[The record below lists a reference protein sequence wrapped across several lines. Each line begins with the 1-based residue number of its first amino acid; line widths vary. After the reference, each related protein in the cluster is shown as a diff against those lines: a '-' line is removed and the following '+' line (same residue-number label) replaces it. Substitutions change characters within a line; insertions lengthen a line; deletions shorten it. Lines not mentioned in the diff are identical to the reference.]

1 MSWRSHFWLLQR
13 GCPDGCTDSRQDL
26 IVDDEPDI
34 AIVLKLHLEDAGYTT
49 AWAGS
54 GEAALQM
61 LSEGEYSLVLTD
73 IRMPGM
79 NGIELLNRISEKAI
93 SASVIMMTAHGSED
107 LAVECMKSGAVDYFC
122 KPFSLDDMLQ
132 RVERAIVHRRVL
144 LNNKRLEQER
154 NDFFFM
160 LSHDL
165 KNPIT
170 AIIGS
175 IDIMREGRLG
185 PVNTEQVEYLQSA
198 IDSCNEVVSMIDN
211 LLDVQRFEA
220 GRMPVL
226 IRPQNLCILASSVVD
241 RLRRAAEYEEIT
253 LTLDVCDN
261 IPEVAVDKNL
271 MIRVLANLLVNA
283 IKFTPAGGNISVSC
297 SRIENS
303 EAHRISIPV
312 YAMVPTGFDHRNCF
326 VRISVKDTGNG
337 ITHEDLGR
345 IFERYT
351 QSKSV
356 SGREMGGAGLGLAF
370 CKLAV
375 ESFNGI
381 IWAESEAGIGS
392 EFVMLIPCYPDD
404 MNCK

>member
-1 MSWRSHFWLLQR
+1 MAAQI
-13 GCPDGCTDSRQDL
+13 PDRIL

-34 AIVLKLHLEDAGYTT
+34 AVILKLHLEDAGYAT
-49 AWAGS
+49 AWAGN

-61 LSEGEYSLVLTD
+61 LSDGEYSLVLTD

-79 NGIELLNRISEKAI
+79 SGVEVLNRIQEAGL
-93 SASVIMMTAHGSED
+93 SASVIIMTAHGSED

-132 RVERAIVHRRVL
+132 RVERALAHRRAL
-144 LNNKRLEQER
+144 LDNKRLEQEKD
-154 NDFFFM
+154 DFFFM

-185 PVNTEQVEYLQSA
+185 SVNAEQVEYLQSA
-198 IDSCNEVVSMIDN
+198 IDSCNDVVAMIDN
-211 LLDVQRFEA
+211 LLDVQRFET

-226 IRPQNLCILASSVVD
+226 IRPQDPGTLASAVVE
-241 RLRRAAEYEEIT
+241 RFRRAAEYEDIT
-253 LTLDVCDN
+253 LTLDVCED
-261 IPEVAVDKNL
+261 PLEVAVDKNL
-271 MIRVLANLLVNA
+271 MARVLANLLVNA
-283 IKFTPAGGNISVSC
+283 MKFTPAGGSISVSC
-297 SRIENS
+297 RCIENGDVP
-303 EAHRISIPV
+303 RIRIPV
-312 YAMVPTGFDHRNCF
+312 YAVAPPGFAQRSCF
-326 VRISVKDTGNG
+326 VRIGVKDTGNG
-337 ITHEDLGR
+337 IPHEDLGR

-351 QSKSV
+351 QSHNAV
-356 SGREMGGAGLGLAF
+356 DREKGGAGLGLAF
-370 CKLAV
+370 CKMAV

-392 EFVMLIPCYPDD
+392 EFIMLLPCYPGESRC
-404 MNCK
+404 NKIREES